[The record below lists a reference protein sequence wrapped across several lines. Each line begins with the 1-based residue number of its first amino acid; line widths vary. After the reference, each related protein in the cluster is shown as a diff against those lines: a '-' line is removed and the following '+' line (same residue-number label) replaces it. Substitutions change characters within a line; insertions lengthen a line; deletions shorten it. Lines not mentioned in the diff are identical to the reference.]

1 MSFKKC
7 IDDGVAEGTIPQ
19 DKADEIKALFDE
31 LEKEYQTKM
40 GAGSAQSK
48 AAGDAL
54 EATKIKNAQKRR
66 TKLKQAAVWNNLSK
80 ILDESENINATA
92 KDIMS
97 VDTARKFSNVQGR
110 IQNVENRATSYM
122 DEILANTRRDVLG
135 RVRNKA
141 TLENIV
147 KEMLGDAT
155 DDVAAKEMAEA
166 LSKTF
171 EMLRT
176 RRNVAGANTGKIDK
190 YFPQTH
196 HTLKVR
202 KAGYNNWRNKIT
214 PLLDRTRMIDNE
226 TNLPF
231 TDDGLEKALVSVYE
245 TISTQG
251 YNKLAPKGTPRQS
264 SLVNK
269 SMEHRFLHFKNAES
283 FLSYHNEFGDGQLFD
298 VMMGHIKSMSR
309 DIGLMEVLGP
319 NPNSTLNFIK
329 QTIEKDAALR
339 SSNAPDTK
347 LLDKAKQTGKEIDE
361 LYGYITG
368 SNNQPINA
376 VWGQAFA
383 GTRQIIQSSFL
394 GAASLAA
401 ITDVNFSRMARG
413 FTGLPQTNTLSKYL
427 KTLSPLGAE
436 EKGKLALRLGLIAE
450 GWTSLA
456 SAQMRYTG
464 DISGP
469 EFTRRISDFVMRAS
483 LLSPMTQAGRWA
495 FGMEFL
501 GTLADNAAKSFDQ
514 LNPDLQKT
522 LSGYGFNSGRWDL
535 IRKTKPY
542 EHEGAKFL
550 RAEDIEDNLDIPT
563 ALRQDLATRMM
574 EMVET
579 ETNFAVPSSSLRGS
593 TTLRFGT
600 RGGTIPGEIINSF
613 AMFKNFGVTL
623 FNTHIMRGVNLPTSG
638 AKLTYFTDFLI
649 TTTLMGALAMQLKEM
664 VKGRDPRSMN
674 TPEFWGAAILQGGGL
689 GIYGDFLFSDLN
701 RFDRGLGKTVAGPV
715 VGLGEDLINLTFGNM
730 AELAQGKDTNIASES
745 VKFVNQY
752 LPGQSIWYAR
762 TILERQLFNRL
773 QQMADPKFEQKQRRY
788 QRKLK
793 RDTGQGFWWKPGEA
807 LPERSPDFENI
818 VAN

>member
-40 GAGSAQSK
+40 GAGSAKAK

-122 DEILANTRRDVLG
+122 DEILANTRRDILG

-202 KAGYNNWRNKIT
+202 KAGYEVWRNKIT
-214 PLLDRTRMIDNE
+214 PLLDRIRMIDNE

-231 TDDGLEKALVSVYE
+231 TDDGLEKALASVYE
-245 TISTQG
+245 TIATQG
-251 YNKLAPKGTPRQS
+251 YNKLTPKGTPRQS
-264 SLVNK
+264 SLVSK

-283 FLSYHNEFGDGQLFD
+283 FLTYHNEFGDGQLFD
-298 VMMGHIKSMSR
+298 VMMGHIKTMSR
-309 DIGLMEVLGP
+309 DIALMEVLGP

-361 LYGYITG
+361 LYGFITG

-376 VWGQAFA
+376 VWGQVFA

-394 GAASLAA
+394 GAASLSA

-413 FTGLPQTNTLSKYL
+413 FAGLPQTNTLSKYL

-456 SAQMRYTG
+456 SAQMRYIG

-501 GTLADNAAKSFDQ
+501 GTLADNAAKTFDQ

-522 LSGYGFNSGRWDL
+522 LSSYGFNSGRWDL

-542 EHEGAKFL
+542 EHEGASFL
-550 RAEDIEDNLDIPT
+550 RAEDIENNLDIPT

-593 TTLRFGT
+593 TVLRFGI

-623 FNTHIMRGVNLPTSG
+623 INTHIMRGVNLPTSG

-649 TTTLMGALAMQLKEM
+649 TSTLMGALALQLKEM

-674 TPEFWGAAILQGGGL
+674 TPEFWGAALLQSGGL
-689 GIYGDFLFSDLN
+689 GIWGDFLFSDLN
-701 RFDRGLGKTVAGPV
+701 RFDRSLATTVAGPV
-715 VGLGEDLINLTFGNM
+715 VGLANDLKHLTVGNLI
-730 AELAQGKDTNIASES
+730 ELAQGKDTNIASES
-745 VKFVNQY
+745 VKFVKQY

>member
-7 IDDGVAEGTIPQ
+7 IDDGVAEGAITQ
-19 DKADEIKALFDE
+19 DKADEIKALFDK
-31 LEKEYQTKM
+31 LEKEYQKKM
-40 GAGSAQSK
+40 GAGSAKAK
-48 AAGDAL
+48 AARDAL
-54 EATKIKNAQKRR
+54 DATKIKNAQKRR

-80 ILDESENINATA
+80 ILDESENMNATA

-97 VDTARKFSNVQGR
+97 VDLARKYGNVYRR
-110 IQNVENRATSYM
+110 IRTVENRATTNM
-122 DEILANTRRDVLG
+122 DEILAATRRDVLG

-155 DDVAAKEMAEA
+155 DDKAAKEMAEA
-166 LSKTF
+166 LSNTF
-171 EMLRT
+171 ERLRT
-176 RRNVAGANTGKIDK
+176 RRNAAGANTGKIEN

-202 KAGYNNWRNKIT
+202 KAGYEVWRNKIT

-231 TDDGLEKALVSVYE
+231 TDNGLEKALVSVYE

-251 YNKLAPKGTPRQS
+251 YNKLTPKGTPRQS
-264 SLVNK
+264 SYVNR

-283 FLSYHNEFGDGQLFD
+283 FLSYHDEFGDGQLFD
-298 VMMGHIKSMSR
+298 VMIGHIKSMSQ

-319 NPNSTLNFIK
+319 NPTATLNFIK
-329 QTIEKDAALR
+329 Q
-339 SSNAPDTK
+339 K
-347 LLDKAKQTGKEIDE
+347 LLKTASETDAVDITKALQKADKTGKVIDE
-361 LYGYITG
+361 LYGNITG
-368 SNNQPINA
+368 ANNQPINA
-376 VWGQAFA
+376 VWGQVLA
-383 GTRQIIQSSFL
+383 GTRQIIQASFL
-394 GAASLAA
+394 GATSLSA

-413 FTGLPQTNTLSKYL
+413 FAGLPQTNTLSKYL

-436 EKGKLALRLGLIAE
+436 EKGKLALRLSLTAE
-450 GWTSLA
+450 GWTTLA

-464 DISGP
+464 DIWGP
-469 EFTRRISDFVMRAS
+469 EFTRRISDVVMRTS

-501 GTLADNAAKSFDQ
+501 GALADNAAKTFDE

-522 LSGYGFNSGRWDL
+522 LSSYGFNSGRWDL

-542 EHEGAKFL
+542 EHEGATFL
-550 RAEDIEDNLDIPT
+550 RAEDIEDNLDIPK
-563 ALRQDLATRMM
+563 ALRQELATRMM

-579 ETNFAVPSSSLRGS
+579 ETNIAIPSTSLRGS
-593 TTLRFGT
+593 TALRFGT
-600 RGGTIPGEIINSF
+600 RPGTWAGELINSV
-613 AMFKNFGVTL
+613 AMFKSFGLTII
-623 FNTHIMRGVNLPTSG
+623 NTHIMRGVNLPTSG

-649 TTTLMGALAMQLKEM
+649 TTTLMGALAMQLKDI
-664 VKGRDPRSMN
+664 VKGKDPRPMD
-674 TPEFWGAAILQGGGL
+674 TKEFWAAAMLQGGGL
-689 GIYGDFLFSDLN
+689 PIYGDHLFSHLN
-701 RFDRGLGKTVAGPV
+701 RYNRSFQTTVAGPV
-715 VGLGEDLINLTFGNM
+715 VGLASDLWDLTFQNLF
-730 AELAQGKDTNIASES
+730 ELAQGKDTNIASES
-745 VKFVNQY
+745 VKFLSQY
-752 LPGQSIWYAR
+752 TPGQSIWYAKA
-762 TILERQLFNRL
+762 ILERQLFNRL
-773 QQMADPKFEQKQRRY
+773 QQMADPKFEQKQRLY
-788 QRKLK
+788 QQKLK

>member
-80 ILDESENINATA
+80 ILDESQNINATA

-110 IQNVENRATSYM
+110 IQNVENRATSHM

-231 TDDGLEKALVSVYE
+231 TDNGLEKALLSVYE

-264 SLVNK
+264 TLVNK

-298 VMMGHIKSMSR
+298 VMMGHIKTMSR

-361 LYGYITG
+361 LYGFITG

-376 VWGQAFA
+376 VWGQVFA

-501 GTLADNAAKSFDQ
+501 GTLADNAAKTFDQ

-522 LSGYGFNSGRWDL
+522 LSSYGFNSGRWDL

-542 EHEGAKFL
+542 EHEGASFL
-550 RAEDIEDNLDIPT
+550 RAEDIENNLDIPT

-593 TTLRFGT
+593 TTLRFGM
-600 RGGTIPGEIINSF
+600 RPGSISGEIINSF

-701 RFDRGLGKTVAGPV
+701 RFDRGFRSTVAGPV
-715 VGLGEDLINLTFGNM
+715 VGLGEDLINLTAGNI